1 MKKKVRT
8 SLGCLEKEPYIR
20 RSTRTTPSVY
30 GQVGGGGAENLAPKR
45 LLKRKKMNMSSPM
58 RGLFWNCRGISK
70 KGFSPY
76 IRDTIKDHKFDFLCF
91 QETMVEDFSNSCF
104 R

>member
-30 GQVGGGGAENLAPKR
+30 GQVGGGGGRKSCSKKAPK
-45 LLKRKKMNMSSPM
+45 
-58 RGLFWNCRGISK
+58 
-70 KGFSPY
+70 
-76 IRDTIKDHKFDFLCF
+76 T
-91 QETMVEDFSNSCF
+91 
-104 R
+104 